1 LSFRST
7 FFAGCVPAEF
17 VIIRPTVVI
26 LSEAKELMLSLIT
39 GVGAKGQVGEAVAEA
54 LARRGDTVLL
64 VSRSEDEVK
73 ARVAD
78 LVTAKLKASGYA
90 CDLSDPAAVSRLVD
104 RVHMDHGSTLDALVN
119 LAGGFAMSG
128 PVGQSDPA
136 AFEKL
141 LRINL
146 TTAYLATRAF
156 LPMVQKAHGSI
167 VFFASESALEGAR
180 TGKTSAYAA
189 AKTAV
194 VGLMR
199 SVADEN
205 RDTGVRA
212 NALAP
217 GSIRT
222 ASNEAAMGRDIRYI
236 EREEVAAT
244 VAFLCSDAARAVSG
258 QVIRL
263 R

>member
-1 LSFRST
+1 
-7 FFAGCVPAEF
+7 
-17 VIIRPTVVI
+17 
-26 LSEAKELMLSLIT
+26 MLSLIT
-39 GVGAKGQVGEAVAEA
+39 GVGAKGQVGEAVADA

-64 VSRSEDEVK
+64 VSRSEREVK
-73 ARVAD
+73 ARAAA
-78 LVTAKLKASGYA
+78 LTSAKLKAFGYA
-90 CDLSDPAAVSRLVD
+90 CDLSDVLAVSRLAD
-104 RVHMDHGSTLDALVN
+104 RVRVEHGSSLDALVN

-128 PVGQSDPA
+128 SVAESEPG
-136 AFEKL
+136 AFEQMI
-141 LRINL
+141 RINL
-146 TTAYLATRAF
+146 ITAYLATRAF
-156 LPMVQKAHGSI
+156 LPMVQKARGSI
-167 VFFASESALEGAR
+167 VFFASESALEGSR
-180 TGKTSAYAA
+180 TGKTSAYAS

-194 VGLMR
+194 VGFMR
-199 SVADEN
+199 SVADDN
-205 RDTGVRA
+205 RDKDVRA

-222 ASNEAAMGRDIRYI
+222 VSNEAAMGSDIRYI